1 MEEAKQDAGGL
12 SPVHDSQ
19 GSTGEGTGHSTT
31 APRHRAALGPHW
43 NTRTTARTQKPYWS
57 NCKQRI
63 FILMDVLQ
71 KVQYGFLLSVK
82 PWTLSFWVNWFTGM
96 VEHLHF
102 HF

>member
-31 APRHRAALGPHW
+31 GHRAALGPHW

-57 NCKQRI
+57 DCKQRI
-63 FILMDVLQ
+63 FILMAVLQ
-71 KVQYGFLLSVK
+71 KVQYGVK
-82 PWTLSFWVNWFTGM
+82 PWTLSFWVKWFTVG
-96 VEHLHF
+96 
-102 HF
+102 